1 MKLLKFT
8 LISILGLSLCTA
20 CGGDGDGGETP
31 GPGKPEGPDKSSTTG
46 IDRFDASNI
55 FSRNTYLPDNTA
67 MQGFNLDSDGSVWY
81 TQLSNTNQ
89 AQLNW
94 VRAQPNKTP
103 DVQTENKDYM
113 KLTYFGHGTNTA
125 LEEDGADRYL
135 WAGAYGVCN
144 AKGQYWN
151 EKLVGRVKYV
161 KGATVKTNECNDYYY
176 IGDYTDLHPSIDAEN
191 DLLTINYGD
200 SKNSS
205 YRCFVIYKLSEAK
218 KAPMTNVTITCTDG
232 FQTDRPASTNP
243 VSVVVRC
250 HDLTTL
256 TPVARPRFL
265 KTGYGA
271 SGATYY
277 DWQGYDVHKNRLYY
291 AEGQSNYNL
300 FGSFYSGSSFA
311 YVTVF
316 DFEGNIVEERTQV
329 AVVLDKDKLT
339 QIGVSVFG
347 TLEAEGIKVCKDKL
361 YLGYTARGITAD
373 NTKHYQNIFVFDPS
387 SRKPVSE
394 KPVLRAVAGDGR
406 RGRGLRPETGHAQR
420 FRLHKITYMRG
431 TRPFQTACNP
441 HMWRY
446 RASGPATTVRIEV
459 ADSFGRTSTKT
470 MTRPKAFHIR
480 MR

>member
-1 MKLLKFT
+1 MADTMQGLRRTCLCGEVTLEMGEVVVGGFT
-8 LISILGLSLCTA
+8 QRVRDKGSLIFIDLR
-20 CGGDGDGGETP
+20 
-31 GPGKPEGPDKSSTTG
+31 DKSGIVQLVFDETTEKSVFEKAESVRSEYVLLAKGTVRARESVNTEIKTGG
-46 IDRFDASNI
+46 IEIVVTELRILSKAQTPPFEI
-55 FSRNTYLPDNTA
+55 
-67 MQGFNLDSDGSVWY
+67 V
-81 TQLSNTNQ
+81 SNT
-89 AQLNW
+89 
-94 VRAQPNKTP
+94 
-103 DVQTENKDYM
+103 
-113 KLTYFGHGTNTA
+113 
-125 LEEDGADRYL
+125 
-135 WAGAYGVCN
+135 
-144 AKGQYWN
+144 
-151 EKLVGRVKYV
+151 
-161 KGATVKTNECNDYYY
+161 KTNECNDYYY

-291 AEGQSNYNL
+291 TEGQSNYNL

-329 AVVLDKDKLT
+329 AVVSDKDKLT

-347 TLEAEGIKVCKDKL
+347 SLEAEGIKVCKDKL

-387 SRKPVSE
+387 SK
-394 KPVLRAVAGDGR
+394 
-406 RGRGLRPETGHAQR
+406 
-420 FRLHKITYMRG
+420 
-431 TRPFQTACNP
+431 
-441 HMWRY
+441 
-446 RASGPATTVRIEV
+446 
-459 ADSFGRTSTKT
+459 
-470 MTRPKAFHIR
+470 
-480 MR
+480 

>member
-1 MKLLKFT
+1 M
-8 LISILGLSLCTA
+8 
-20 CGGDGDGGETP
+20 
-31 GPGKPEGPDKSSTTG
+31 
-46 IDRFDASNI
+46 
-55 FSRNTYLPDNTA
+55 
-67 MQGFNLDSDGSVWY
+67 
-81 TQLSNTNQ
+81 
-89 AQLNW
+89 
-94 VRAQPNKTP
+94 
-103 DVQTENKDYM
+103 
-113 KLTYFGHGTNTA
+113 
-125 LEEDGADRYL
+125 
-135 WAGAYGVCN
+135 
-144 AKGQYWN
+144 
-151 EKLVGRVKYV
+151 

-291 AEGQSNYNL
+291 TEGQSNYNL

-329 AVVLDKDKLT
+329 AVVSDKDKLT

-347 TLEAEGIKVCKDKL
+347 TFEAEGIKVCKDKL

-387 SRKPVSE
+387 SK
-394 KPVLRAVAGDGR
+394 
-406 RGRGLRPETGHAQR
+406 
-420 FRLHKITYMRG
+420 
-431 TRPFQTACNP
+431 
-441 HMWRY
+441 
-446 RASGPATTVRIEV
+446 
-459 ADSFGRTSTKT
+459 
-470 MTRPKAFHIR
+470 
-480 MR
+480 

>member
-1 MKLLKFT
+1 MRELGVLGSGVGGSRGSSGAT
-8 LISILGLSLCTA
+8 VLGLAHLGPLGLLVGHGASLLA
-20 CGGDGDGGETP
+20 EELLEAVDGNDEAQDHQQDGEDELQALGGGDGDGGETP

-265 KTGYGA
+265 KTGYSA

-329 AVVLDKDKLT
+329 AVVSDKDKLT

-387 SRKPVSE
+387 SK
-394 KPVLRAVAGDGR
+394 
-406 RGRGLRPETGHAQR
+406 
-420 FRLHKITYMRG
+420 
-431 TRPFQTACNP
+431 
-441 HMWRY
+441 
-446 RASGPATTVRIEV
+446 
-459 ADSFGRTSTKT
+459 
-470 MTRPKAFHIR
+470 
-480 MR
+480 

>member
-1 MKLLKFT
+1 MTKKELRTMYDKMSLSEERMTELEKRLDDCFEHEPENISDFEETELMQFSQEYKPAPQRRNPLKIVVT
-8 LISILGLSLCTA
+8 SAAAAAVVAVGVTA
-20 CGGDGDGGETP
+20 AF
-31 GPGKPEGPDKSSTTG
+31 KTG
-46 IDRFDASNI
+46 IIPTGTPVSEF
-55 FSRNTYLPDNTA
+55 
-67 MQGFNLDSDGSVWY
+67 
-81 TQLSNTNQ
+81 
-89 AQLNW
+89 
-94 VRAQPNKTP
+94 TP

-329 AVVLDKDKLT
+329 AVVSDKDKLT

-387 SRKPVSE
+387 SK
-394 KPVLRAVAGDGR
+394 
-406 RGRGLRPETGHAQR
+406 
-420 FRLHKITYMRG
+420 
-431 TRPFQTACNP
+431 
-441 HMWRY
+441 
-446 RASGPATTVRIEV
+446 
-459 ADSFGRTSTKT
+459 
-470 MTRPKAFHIR
+470 
-480 MR
+480 

>member
-1 MKLLKFT
+1 MNLANIEYQDKLRQYVLQMRPMFKPNALFSDETANYVTPMEPDPGDIVTIRFRTWKDNVDKVYLVSNDRHLAMEYEKSEGDFDYFKIRLVMQEESVRYFFEIHAGKIRCFYNKIGVSRDRLDVYDFT
-8 LISILGLSLCTA
+8 IAPGFH
-20 CGGDGDGGETP
+20 TP
-31 GPGKPEGPDKSSTTG
+31 EWAKGAVMYQ
-46 IDRFDASNI
+46 IFVDRFSSGDTN
-55 FSRNTYLPDNTA
+55 NT
-67 MQGFNLDSDGSVWY
+67 V
-81 TQLSNTNQ
+81 
-89 AQLNW
+89 
-94 VRAQPNKTP
+94 
-103 DVQTENKDYM
+103 
-113 KLTYFGHGTNTA
+113 
-125 LEEDGADRYL
+125 ED
-135 WAGAYGVCN
+135 C
-144 AKGQYWN
+144 
-151 EKLVGRVKYV
+151 E
-161 KGATVKTNECNDYYY
+161 YYY

-265 KTGYGA
+265 KTGYSA

-291 AEGQSNYNL
+291 TEGQSNYNL

-329 AVVLDKDKLT
+329 AVVSDKDKLT

-387 SRKPVSE
+387 SK
-394 KPVLRAVAGDGR
+394 
-406 RGRGLRPETGHAQR
+406 
-420 FRLHKITYMRG
+420 
-431 TRPFQTACNP
+431 
-441 HMWRY
+441 
-446 RASGPATTVRIEV
+446 
-459 ADSFGRTSTKT
+459 
-470 MTRPKAFHIR
+470 
-480 MR
+480 

>member
-1 MKLLKFT
+1 MEYEKSEGDFDYFKIRLVMPEESVRYFFEIHAGKIRCLYNKIGVSRDRLDVYDFT
-8 LISILGLSLCTA
+8 IAPGFH
-20 CGGDGDGGETP
+20 TP
-31 GPGKPEGPDKSSTTG
+31 EWAKGAVMYQ
-46 IDRFDASNI
+46 IFVDRFSSGDTN
-55 FSRNTYLPDNTA
+55 NT
-67 MQGFNLDSDGSVWY
+67 V
-81 TQLSNTNQ
+81 
-89 AQLNW
+89 
-94 VRAQPNKTP
+94 
-103 DVQTENKDYM
+103 
-113 KLTYFGHGTNTA
+113 
-125 LEEDGADRYL
+125 ED
-135 WAGAYGVCN
+135 C
-144 AKGQYWN
+144 
-151 EKLVGRVKYV
+151 E
-161 KGATVKTNECNDYYY
+161 YYY

-329 AVVLDKDKLT
+329 AVVSDKDKLT

-387 SRKPVSE
+387 SK
-394 KPVLRAVAGDGR
+394 
-406 RGRGLRPETGHAQR
+406 
-420 FRLHKITYMRG
+420 
-431 TRPFQTACNP
+431 
-441 HMWRY
+441 
-446 RASGPATTVRIEV
+446 
-459 ADSFGRTSTKT
+459 
-470 MTRPKAFHIR
+470 
-480 MR
+480 